1 MWIIVKEDIAKIPKG
16 SIPSTW
22 AEGKNAGLDEA
33 REIVKKADK
42 NWDNIGKKDKCIIF
56 WILNYRTYFIKEYLK
71 L

>member
-33 REIVKKADK
+33 REIVKKARK
-42 NWDNIGKKDKCIIF
+42 NSCIIF
-56 WILNYRTYFIKEYLK
+56 
-71 L
+71 